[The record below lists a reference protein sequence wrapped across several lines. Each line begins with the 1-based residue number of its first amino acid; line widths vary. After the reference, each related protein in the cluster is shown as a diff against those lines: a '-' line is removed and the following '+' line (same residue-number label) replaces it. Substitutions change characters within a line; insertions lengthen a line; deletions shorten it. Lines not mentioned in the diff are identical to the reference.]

1 MEQFTVIRDLLLILS
16 VSLPIIYLFKK
27 LKISS
32 IIGFL
37 ATGVIIGQSG
47 LNLIWNHAEI
57 DVMAELGII
66 LLMFSIGL
74 ELSIKKLL
82 KMKSALLY
90 FGTLQV
96 VITTAVIAYVC
107 FLVKVP
113 LNQSVF
119 WGMLVSLS
127 STAIVLKIYREKGML
142 DAPHGRI
149 TLGILIFQDIA
160 IIPMLLILPILSG
173 GDSFN
178 AMHFVQQ
185 IGKSL
190 LFIGVIVGFSY
201 FVIPKILLGISR
213 LQTRELFTVTMV
225 VILFGTA
232 YITHMIGISFSIGAF
247 IAGFIIAESDFSHEI
262 EAEITPFRDIFNSL
276 FFVSIGLLLNV
287 SHFIGQ
293 ISLTLIITVGIL
305 FLKAII
311 IYLIVKLKKFPSRT
325 AIITAMSL
333 FQVGE
338 FSFVLAQTGYMT
350 HIIDAA
356 FYNLFLGVAICTMI
370 VTPLLIEFAPA
381 LAKFLR
387 LPDITDEPD
396 DTDNFSMSN
405 HVIVAGFGLNG
416 KNLSSVLKDAGI
428 PYCVLE
434 LNPDTIKKAKDAGEN
449 IMYGDITRKDILLK
463 LRIDSAKVIVYAISD
478 PQSTKASLQLV
489 KRLNPEIFT
498 VVRTRYVAEVDE
510 LIKLGADEVI
520 PEEFETS
527 LQMFSRVLQRYHI
540 PMNMI
545 ARQVNILRQGSYEM
559 LRNDAVSIPAN
570 YLNDL
575 LMQGVTESFFV
586 EEASPVKNKS
596 IKEIDLRAKTGTTI
610 LAIVRQE
617 KSITN
622 PKGDEVFLYG
632 DILVLTGTHQAV
644 DDAISLLTVEQ
655 KSV

>member
-1 MEQFTVIRDLLLILS
+1 MEQFTVIRDILLILA

-47 LNLIWNHAEI
+47 LNLIGQNSEI
-57 DVMAELGII
+57 DVMAELGVI

-74 ELSIKKLL
+74 EMSIKKLI
-82 KMKSALLY
+82 KMKSMLLY

-96 VITTAVIAYVC
+96 LITTAVITYVC
-107 FLVKVP
+107 YLVGVP
-113 LNQSVF
+113 IKQAVF

-149 TLGILIFQDIA
+149 TLSTLIFQDIA
-160 IIPMLLILPILSG
+160 IIPMLLILPVLAG
-173 GDSFN
+173 GESFS
-178 AMHFVQQ
+178 AMQFIQQ

-190 LFIGVIVGFSY
+190 LFIGVIITFSY
-201 FVIPKILLGISR
+201 FVVPKILYGISR
-213 LQTRELFTVTMV
+213 LRTRELFTVTMV

-232 YITHMIGISFSIGAF
+232 YVTHSIGISFSIGAF

-262 EAEITPFRDIFNSL
+262 EAEITPFRDIFNSI

-287 SHFIGQ
+287 SRFIGQ
-293 ISLTLIITVGIL
+293 ISLTLVIAGMIIV
-305 FLKAII
+305 LKAVI
-311 IYLIVKLKKFPSRT
+311 IYFIIRLRKFPMRT
-325 AIITAMSL
+325 AIITALSI

-338 FSFVLAQTGYMT
+338 FSFVLAQTGFQTNVINADM
-350 HIIDAA
+350 
-356 FYNLFLGVAICTMI
+356 YNLFLGVAICTMI
-370 VTPLLIEFAPA
+370 VTPLFIEFAPA
-381 LAKFLR
+381 IAKFFK
-387 LPDITDEPD
+387 LPEISDE
-396 DTDNFSMSN
+396 TATEKIALSN

-434 LNPDTIKKAKDAGEN
+434 LNPDTIKKAKAAGEN
-449 IMYGDITRKDILLK
+449 IMYGDITRKDILV
-463 LRIDSAKVIVYAISD
+463 RMGIDSAKVIVYAISD

-489 KRLNPEIFT
+489 KRLNPEIYT
-498 VVRTRYVAEVDE
+498 VVRTRYVAEVDD

-586 EEASPVKNKS
+586 EETSPVKDKS
-596 IKEIDLRAKTGTTI
+596 IKEIDLRAKTGATI

-622 PKGDEVFLYG
+622 PKGDEVLLYG

-644 DDAISLLTVEQ
+644 DDAISLLTAE
-655 KSV
+655 

>member
-1 MEQFTVIRDLLLILS
+1 MEQFTVIRDILLILS

-47 LNLIWNHAEI
+47 LNLIGKNSEI
-57 DVMAELGII
+57 DFMAELGVI

-74 ELSIKKLL
+74 EMSIKKLL
-82 KMKSALLY
+82 KMKSMLLY

-96 VITTAVIAYVC
+96 LITTAVITYVC
-107 FLVKVP
+107 YLVHVP
-113 LNQSVF
+113 IKQAVF

-149 TLGILIFQDIA
+149 TLSTLVFQDIA
-160 IIPMLLILPILSG
+160 IIPMLLILPVLAG
-173 GDSFN
+173 GESFD
-178 AMHFVQQ
+178 AMHFLQQ

-190 LFIGVIVGFSY
+190 LFIAVIIAFSY
-201 FVIPKILLGISR
+201 FIVPKILHVISR
-213 LQTRELFTVTMV
+213 LRTRELFTVTMV

-232 YITHMIGISFSIGAF
+232 YVTHSIGISFSIGAF

-287 SHFIGQ
+287 SRFIGQ
-293 ISLTLIITVGIL
+293 ISLTLVIAGMIL
-305 FLKAII
+305 VLKALI
-311 IYLIVKLKKFPSRT
+311 IYFIIRAKKFPTRT
-325 AIITAMSL
+325 AVITALSL

-338 FSFVLAQTGYMT
+338 FSFVLAQTGFRT
-350 HIIDAA
+350 SIIDADM
-356 FYNLFLGVAICTMI
+356 YNLFLGVAILTMI
-370 VTPLLIEFAPA
+370 ATPLFIEFAPA
-381 LAKFLR
+381 FARYLK
-387 LPDITDEPD
+387 LPEISDESED
-396 DTDNFSMSN
+396 VGVTLSG

-434 LNPDTIKKAKDAGEN
+434 LNPDTIKKAKAAGEN
-449 IMYGDITRKDILLK
+449 IMYGDITRKDILMK
-463 LRIDSAKVIVYAISD
+463 MRIDSAKVIVYAISD

-489 KRLNPEIFT
+489 KRLNPEIYT

-586 EEASPVKNKS
+586 EETSPVKDKS
-596 IKEIDLRAKTGTTI
+596 IKEIDLRAKTGATI

-622 PKGDEVFLYG
+622 PKGDEVLLYG

-644 DDAISLLTVEQ
+644 DDAINLLTAE
-655 KSV
+655 S

>member
-1 MEQFTVIRDLLLILS
+1 MEQFTVIRDILLILS

-32 IIGFL
+32 VIGFL
-37 ATGVIIGQSG
+37 ATGVIIGPSG
-47 LNLIWNHAEI
+47 LNLIGQNSEI

-74 ELSIKKLL
+74 EMSIKKLL
-82 KMKSALLY
+82 KMKSMLLY

-96 VITTAVIAYVC
+96 LLTTAVITYVC
-107 FLVKVP
+107 CLVQVP
-113 LNQSVF
+113 LKQAVF

-149 TLGILIFQDIA
+149 TLSILIFQDIA
-160 IIPMLLILPILSG
+160 IIPMLLVLPVLAG
-173 GDSFN
+173 GETFS
-178 AMHFVQQ
+178 AMQFVQQ

-190 LFIGVIVGFSY
+190 LFIGVIIAFSY
-201 FVIPKILLGISR
+201 FVVPKILYGISR
-213 LQTRELFTVTMV
+213 LRTRELFTVTMV

-232 YITHMIGISFSIGAF
+232 YVTHSIGISFSIGAF
-247 IAGFIIAESDFSHEI
+247 IAGFVIAESDFSHEI
-262 EAEITPFRDIFNSL
+262 EAEVTPFRDIFNSL
-276 FFVSIGLLLNV
+276 FFVSIGLLLNL
-287 SHFIGQ
+287 SRFIGQ
-293 ISLTLIITVGIL
+293 ISLTLVIAGMIL
-305 FLKAII
+305 VLKALI
-311 IYLIVKLKKFPSRT
+311 IYFIVRIRKFPTRT
-325 AIITAMSL
+325 AIITALSI

-338 FSFVLAQTGYMT
+338 FSFVLAQTGFLT
-350 HIIDAA
+350 NIINADM
-356 FYNLFLGVAICTMI
+356 YNLFLGVAICTMI
-370 VTPLLIEFAPA
+370 ITPLCIEFAPGIA
-381 LAKFLR
+381 R
-387 LPDITDEPD
+387 LLKLPEIKDESD
-396 DTDNFSMSN
+396 DEKIILSG

-416 KNLSSVLKDAGI
+416 KNLSSVLKEAGI

-434 LNPDTIKKAKDAGEN
+434 LNPDTIKKAKAAGEN
-449 IMYGDITRKDILLK
+449 IMYGDITRQDILMK
-463 LRIDSAKVIVYAISD
+463 LSIDSAKVIVYAISD

-489 KRLNPEIFT
+489 KRLNPEIYT
-498 VVRTRYVAEVDE
+498 MVRTRYVAEVDE

-545 ARQVNILRQGSYEM
+545 ARQINILRQGSYEM
-559 LRNDAVSIPAN
+559 LRHDSVSIPAN

-575 LMQGVTESFFV
+575 LMQGVTESFFI
-586 EEASPVKNKS
+586 EENSPVKDKS
-596 IKEIDLRAKTGTTI
+596 IKEINLRAKTGATI

-622 PKGDEVFLYG
+622 PKGDEVLLYG

-644 DDAISLLTVEQ
+644 DDAINLLTIEEL
-655 KSV
+655 